1 MDLGNDIQSV
11 SLMLNP
17 ETLGVSDLIMEKL
30 AQENTAGELSTFRL
44 TFLMIVK
51 LLVNMFT
58 VKLGGNAALC

>member
-17 ETLGVSDLIMEKL
+17 ETLGVIDLIMEKL
-30 AQENTAGELSTFRL
+30 AQENTAGELSTLRL